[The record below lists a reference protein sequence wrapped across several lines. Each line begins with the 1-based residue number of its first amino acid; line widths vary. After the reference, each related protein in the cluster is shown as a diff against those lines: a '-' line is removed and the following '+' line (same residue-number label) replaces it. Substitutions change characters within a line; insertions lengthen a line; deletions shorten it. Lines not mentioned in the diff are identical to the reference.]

1 VTASRIPLPWER
13 VLWSGRPLRA
23 SRLIADERYFLT
35 DFRLVRAR
43 REREDELVLHDIGD
57 VQRTHTALD
66 RLLGTST
73 IVVHPRPRALKPIVL
88 AGIRRGESL
97 AALLELLSGEPHARI
112 DSDAARSAL
121 AWRPRQP
128 APAYAEILAAIMIV
142 LVAMFGVVIGLHGT
156 TRPIGYAADDA
167 IVPNGVK
174 RNRAEI
180 VQFMERSV
188 MPWARETIGRIKGGP
203 DRVTCE
209 TCHGDDAESRDWQM
223 PAVAALPQPDLRDR
237 GWENYGGRMDAQ
249 MRNAI
254 YGYLADSEKQSKAA
268 YMREVVMPGMARL
281 LHRPAYDFTQ
291 PYDENRSR
299 HALGCYHC
307 HKVK

>member
-1 VTASRIPLPWER
+1 
-13 VLWSGRPLRA
+13 LWSGRPLRA
-23 SRLIADERYFLT
+23 VRAIAGERYFVT
-35 DFRLVRAR
+35 DFRLVRVRGAH
-43 REREDELVLHDIGD
+43 EEELVLHDIAD
-57 VQRTHTALD
+57 VQRTVSPLD

-73 IVVHPRPRALKPIVL
+73 IVVYPRSRTLKPIVL
-88 AGIRRGESL
+88 TGIRRGEPL
-97 AALLELLSGEPHARI
+97 AALLELLSGEPHASI
-112 DSDAARSAL
+112 DSNAARSAL
-121 AWRPRQP
+121 EWRPRQAS
-128 APAYAEILAAIMIV
+128 APHGETLAAIMIV

-156 TRPIGYAADDA
+156 TRPVGYAVDDP
-167 IVPNGVK
+167 IEPNGVK
-174 RNRAEI
+174 RSRAEI
-180 VQFMERSV
+180 VQFMEATV
-188 MPWARETIGRIKGGP
+188 MPWARLTLGRIKDGP
-203 DRVTCE
+203 ERITCE
-209 TCHGDDAESRDWQM
+209 TCHGADADTRGWQM

-237 GWENYGGRMDAQ
+237 GWEVYGGRMDAQ

-291 PYDENRSR
+291 PYDYNRSR